1 MNLINTIKDCIV
13 EKLHVLSAKKLIT
26 LDDVILSKLIV
37 DYPNNHDHGDLYT
50 NAALILSKYVK
61 KDPLDVAEI
70 LLRELSNIKEISNI
84 SVVKPGFINFN
95 LSLYVWYEV
104 ISSINMLKEDF
115 VNINIGNGRKVNIEF
130 VSANPTGP
138 MHIGHARGAIFGDVL
153 ANLLTKVGY
162 QVVREYYIND
172 AGTQI
177 DVLVESVY
185 LRYKEAAGQDI
196 VIGSGLYPGLYLK
209 EIGQL
214 LYEKYDTDLLEM
226 NSAQKMKI
234 IRDISIKHLLDL
246 IKQDLALL
254 GIKHDV
260 FTSEAELL
268 KNNVVEKCVKLLED
282 KKLIYYGV
290 LDQPKGTENNNW
302 QPRKQMLFRSTDF
315 GDDVDRALQKVDGSW
330 TYFASDIA
338 YHFDKISRGFQHMIL
353 ELGSDHIGYVK
364 RLKAAV
370 KALSDNTATID
381 IKLHNIVN
389 FLNNGVQVKM
399 SKRSGEFLTIK
410 DVIEEVGIDVV
421 RFIMLTRKSDAVLD
435 FDFVK
440 VVEQSKNNPIFY
452 VQYAHARVYS
462 LMRNAPNI
470 LKIED
475 TDFSVLSSKEEILLI
490 KLLAK
495 WSNVIELSA
504 KTAEPHRITFYLIE
518 VAETFHMLW
527 GYGNKDVNRRF
538 IVDGDINLTS
548 ARIYLA
554 RAVAYVISSG
564 LKIFSIVPLEEMK

>member
-1 MNLINTIKDCIV
+1 MNLINTIRNCII
-13 EKLHVLSAKKLIT
+13 EKLHILSDKKLIII
-26 LDDVILSKLIV
+26 DDVLLSKLIV
-37 DYPNNHDHGDLYT
+37 DYPNNNDHGDLYT
-50 NAALILSKYVK
+50 NAALILGSYVK
-61 KDPLDVAEI
+61 KNPLDIAEI
-70 LLRELSNIKEISNI
+70 LLCEFSSIKEISNI
-84 SVVKPGFINFN
+84 SIVKPGFINF
-95 LSLYVWYEV
+95 SISFCIWYEMIV
-104 ISSINMLKEDF
+104 SINMLKENF
-115 VNINIGNGRKVNIEF
+115 ANVNIGNGQKVNVEF

-138 MHIGHARGAIFGDVL
+138 MHVGHARGAIFGDVL
-153 ANLLTKVGY
+153 ANLLEKVGY

-209 EIGQL
+209 KIGQL
-214 LYEKYDTDLLEM
+214 LYEKYGTDLLEM
-226 NSAQKMKI
+226 SSNNKMKI
-234 IRDISIKHLLDL
+234 IRDVSLKYLMNL
-246 IKQDLALL
+246 IKEDLALL

-268 KNNVVEKCVKLLED
+268 KNNVIEKCVKLLED
-282 KKLIYYGV
+282 KQLIYYGV
-290 LDQPKGTENNNW
+290 LDHPKGMENQNW
-302 QPRKQMLFRSTDF
+302 KPRTQMLFKSTNF
-315 GDDVDRALQKVDGSW
+315 GDDVDRALQKIDGSW

-338 YHFDKISRGFQHMIL
+338 YHFDKMSRGFQHMIL

-370 KALSDNTATID
+370 KALSNNNATVD

-389 FLNNGVQVKM
+389 FLDGGVQVKM
-399 SKRSGEFLTIK
+399 SKRSGEFLTIR
-410 DVIEEVGIDVV
+410 DVVEEVGRDVV
-421 RFIMLTRKSDAVLD
+421 RFIMLTRKSDVVLD

-440 VVEQSKNNPIFY
+440 VVEQSKDNPIFY

-470 LKIED
+470 LEIED

-495 WSNVIELSA
+495 WPHVVEISA

-518 VAETFHMLW
+518 VAEAFHVLW
-527 GYGNKDVNRRF
+527 GYGNKNTNRRF
-538 IVDGDINLTS
+538 IVDGDVNLTS

-554 RAVAYVISSG
+554 KSVAYIISSG
-564 LKIFSIVPLEEMK
+564 LKIFSILPLKEMH

>member
-1 MNLINTIKDCIV
+1 MNLINTIRNCII
-13 EKLHVLSAKKLIT
+13 EKLHILNDKKLIVI
-26 LDDVILSKLIV
+26 DDILLSKLIV

-50 NAALILSKYVK
+50 NAALILGNHVK
-61 KDPLDVAEI
+61 KNPLDIAEI
-70 LLRELSNIKEISNI
+70 LLCEFSNIKEISNI
-84 SVVKPGFINFN
+84 SIVKPGFINFN
-95 LSLYVWYEV
+95 ISFCIWYEIIV
-104 ISSINMLKEDF
+104 SINMLKEDF
-115 VNINIGNGRKVNIEF
+115 ANVNIGNGQKVNVEF

-138 MHIGHARGAIFGDVL
+138 MHVGHARGAIFGDVL
-153 ANLLTKVGY
+153 ANLLEKVGY

-196 VIGSGLYPGLYLK
+196 VISSGLYPGLYLK
-209 EIGQL
+209 KIGQL
-214 LYEKYDTDLLEM
+214 LYEKYGTDLLEM
-226 NSAQKMKI
+226 SSSNKMEI
-234 IRDISIKHLLDL
+234 IRDVSLKYLMNL
-246 IKQDLALL
+246 IKEDLALL

-268 KNNVVEKCVKLLED
+268 KNNVIEKCVRLLED
-282 KKLIYYGV
+282 KQLIYYGV
-290 LDQPKGTENNNW
+290 LDHPKGMENQNW
-302 QPRKQMLFRSTDF
+302 KPRTQMLFKSTDF

-370 KALSDNTATID
+370 KALSNNNATID

-389 FLNNGVQVKM
+389 FLDDGMQVKM
-399 SKRSGEFLTIK
+399 SKRSGEFLSIR
-410 DVIEEVGIDVV
+410 DVVEEVGRDVV
-421 RFIMLTRKSDAVLD
+421 RFIMLTRKSDVVLD

-440 VVEQSKNNPIFY
+440 VVEQSKDNPIFY

-462 LMRNAPNI
+462 LMRNVPNI
-470 LKIED
+470 LEIED
-475 TDFSVLSSKEEILLI
+475 TDFSVLSSKEEMLLI

-495 WSNVIELSA
+495 WPHVVEISA

-518 VAETFHMLW
+518 VAEAFHVLW
-527 GYGNKDVNRRF
+527 GYGNKNANRRF
-538 IVDGDINLTS
+538 IVDNDINLTS

-554 RAVAYVISSG
+554 KSVAYIISSG
-564 LKIFSIVPLEEMK
+564 LKIFSILPLKEMH

>member
-1 MNLINTIKDCIV
+1 MNLISTIRNSIIQRLRILNTKQIV
-13 EKLHVLSAKKLIT
+13 V
-26 LDDVILSKLIV
+26 LDDNLLCKLIV
-37 DYPNNHDHGDLYT
+37 DYPNNPDHGDLYT
-50 NAALILSKYVK
+50 NAALLLGKHVK
-61 KDPLDVAEI
+61 KNPLDIAEI
-70 LLRELSNIKEISNI
+70 LLREFSTIKEISGVN
-84 SVVKPGFINFN
+84 VVKPGFINFSI
-95 LSLYVWYEV
+95 SLDVWYKV
-104 ISSINMLKEDF
+104 IISINTLKENF
-115 VNINIGNGRKVNIEF
+115 AAVNLGHGQKVNIEF

-153 ANLLTKVGY
+153 ANLLEKVGY

-172 AGTQI
+172 AGAQI
-177 DVLVESVY
+177 DTLVESVY
-185 LRYKEAAGQDI
+185 LRYKEATGEDI

-209 EIGQL
+209 DIGQL
-214 LYEKYDTDLLEM
+214 LYEKYGTELLEM
-226 NSAQKMKI
+226 DSNQKMQI
-234 IRDISIKHLLDL
+234 IRDVSLKHLLALIQDDL
-246 IKQDLALL
+246 VLL

-268 KNNVVEKCVKLLED
+268 KSNIVEKCVKLLQD
-282 KKLIYYGV
+282 KKLVYYGV
-290 LDQPKGTENNNW
+290 LDQPKGTEGQNW
-302 QPRKQMLFRSTDF
+302 KPRMQMLFKSTNF

-330 TYFASDIA
+330 TYFANDIG
-338 YHFDKISRGFQHMIL
+338 YHFDKLSRGFQHMIL

-389 FLNNGVQVKM
+389 FLDNGVQVKM

-410 DVIEEVGIDVV
+410 DVIEKVGKDVV
-421 RFIMLTRKSDAVLD
+421 RFIMLTRKSDVVLD

-462 LMRNAPNI
+462 LLRNAPE
-470 LKIED
+470 LLRMED
-475 TDFSVLSSKEEILLI
+475 TDFSVLSSKEEIFLI
-490 KLLAK
+490 KLLAN
-495 WSNVIELSA
+495 WPNILEISA

-518 VAETFHMLW
+518 VAEAFHALW
-527 GYGNKDVNRRF
+527 GYGNKNADRRF
-538 IVDGDINLTS
+538 IIDNDINLTS

-554 RAVAYVISSG
+554 KAVAYIIDNG
-564 LKIFSIVPLEEMK
+564 LKIFSITALKEMK

>member
-1 MNLINTIKDCIV
+1 MNLINTIRDSII
-13 EKLHVLSAKKLIT
+13 EKLHVLNAKQVIL
-26 LDDVILSKLIV
+26 LDDSLLNKLVV
-37 DYPNNHDHGDLYT
+37 DYPNNPDHGDLYT
-50 NAALILSKYVK
+50 NAALILSKCLNK
-61 KDPLDVAEI
+61 NPLEIAEI
-70 LLRELSNIKEISNI
+70 LLPEFYDIKEISNI
-84 SVVKPGFINFN
+84 NIVKPGFINFN
-95 LSLYVWYEV
+95 ISLSVWYEV
-104 ISSINMLKEDF
+104 VVSINTLKKDF
-115 VNINIGNGRKVNIEF
+115 ANINLGNGQKVNIEF

-138 MHIGHARGAIFGDVL
+138 MHVGHARGAIFGDVL
-153 ANLLTKVGY
+153 ANLLEKVGY

-185 LRYKEAAGQDI
+185 LRYKEATGQNI

-209 EIGQL
+209 DIGKL
-214 LYEKYDTDLLEM
+214 LYEEYDTDLLEL
-226 NSAQKMKI
+226 NSNQRTRI
-234 IRDISIKHLLDL
+234 IRDVSLKYLLDM
-246 IKQDLALL
+246 IKSDLALL

-268 KNNVVEKCVKLLED
+268 KNNVVEKCVKLLQE

-290 LDQPKGTENNNW
+290 LEEPKGTESQRW
-302 QPRKQMLFRSTDF
+302 KPREQMLFKSTDF

-338 YHFDKISRGFQHMIL
+338 YHFDKLSRGFQHMIL
-353 ELGSDHIGYVK
+353 DLGFDHIGYVK

-389 FLNNGVQVKM
+389 FLDDGVQVKM

-410 DVIEEVGIDVV
+410 DVIEKVGKDVV
-421 RFIMLTRKSDAVLD
+421 RFIMLTRKSDVVLD

-440 VVEQSKNNPIFY
+440 VVEQSKDNPIFY
-452 VQYAHARVYS
+452 VQYAHARVHS
-462 LMRNAPNI
+462 LVRNAPEL

-475 TDFSVLSSKEEILLI
+475 TDFSVLSAKEELLLI

-495 WSNVIELSA
+495 WPNIIETSA
-504 KTAEPHRITFYLIE
+504 KAAEPHRITFYLIS
-518 VAETFHMLW
+518 VAEAFHALW
-527 GYGNKDVNRRF
+527 GYGNKNADRRF
-538 IVDGDINLTS
+538 IMDGDINLTS

-554 RAVAYVISSG
+554 KSVGYIISSG
-564 LKIFSIVPLEEMK
+564 LKIFSIIPLKDMK

>member
-1 MNLINTIKDCIV
+1 MNLINTVKNCIV
-13 EKLHVLSAKKLIT
+13 EKLHILSDKKLIV

-37 DYPNNHDHGDLYT
+37 DYPNNHNHGDLYT
-50 NAALILSKYVK
+50 NAALILSSHIK
-61 KDPLDVAEI
+61 KSPLEIAEI
-70 LLRELSNIKEISNI
+70 LLSEFSNIKGISSIN
-84 SVVKPGFINFN
+84 VVKPGFINFSI
-95 LSLYVWYEV
+95 SLYVWYEV
-104 ISSINMLKEDF
+104 VASINMLKEGF
-115 VNINIGNGRKVNIEF
+115 ANVNIGNGQKVNVEF

-153 ANLLTKVGY
+153 ANLLEKVGY

-185 LRYKEAAGQDI
+185 LRYKEATGQDI
-196 VIGSGLYPGLYLK
+196 VIGSGLYPGLYLR
-209 EIGQL
+209 EIGKL
-214 LYEKYDTDLLEM
+214 LYEKYGTDLLEM
-226 NSAQKMKI
+226 SFVRKMKI
-234 IRDISIKHLLDL
+234 IRDVSLEYLMNL
-246 IKQDLALL
+246 IKEDLALL
-254 GIKHDV
+254 GIEHDV

-268 KNNVVEKCVKLLED
+268 KNNIVEKCVKLLED
-282 KKLIYYGV
+282 KQLIYYGV
-290 LDQPKGTENNNW
+290 LEQPKGTEMQNW
-302 QPRKQMLFRSTDF
+302 KPRTQMLFKSTDF

-330 TYFASDIA
+330 TYFANDIA

-370 KALSDNTATID
+370 KALSNNNATVD
-381 IKLHNIVN
+381 IKLHNTVN
-389 FLNNGVQVKM
+389 FLDDGVQVKM
-399 SKRSGEFLTIK
+399 SKRSGEFLTIR
-410 DVIEEVGIDVV
+410 DVIEKVGKDVV
-421 RFIMLTRKSDAVLD
+421 RFMMLTRKSDVVLD
-435 FDFVK
+435 FDFAK

-452 VQYAHARVYS
+452 VQYAHARVCS

-470 LKIED
+470 LGIED

-495 WSNVIELSA
+495 WPNVVEMSA

-518 VAETFHMLW
+518 VAEAFHVLW
-527 GYGNKDVNRRF
+527 GYGNKNANRRF
-538 IVDGDINLTS
+538 IIDNDVNLTS

-554 RAVAYVISSG
+554 KSVAYIISSG
-564 LKIFSIVPLEEMK
+564 LKIFSIVPLEEMH

>member
-1 MNLINTIKDCIV
+1 MNLINTIRNCII
-13 EKLHVLSAKKLIT
+13 EKLYILSDKELIVI
-26 LDDVILSKLIV
+26 DDILLSKLIV

-50 NAALILSKYVK
+50 NAALILGNHVK
-61 KDPLDVAEI
+61 KNPLDIAET
-70 LLRELSNIKEISNI
+70 LLSEFSNIKEISNI
-84 SVVKPGFINFN
+84 SIVKPGFINFN
-95 LSLYVWYEV
+95 
-104 ISSINMLKEDF
+104 ISFCIWHEIIVSINMLKEDF
-115 VNINIGNGRKVNIEF
+115 ANVNIGNGQKVNVEF

-138 MHIGHARGAIFGDVL
+138 MHVGHARGAIFGDVL
-153 ANLLTKVGY
+153 ANLLEKVGY

-209 EIGQL
+209 KIGQL
-214 LYEKYDTDLLEM
+214 LYEKYGTDLLEM
-226 NSAQKMKI
+226 SSNNKMKI
-234 IRDISIKHLLDL
+234 IRDVSLKYLMNL
-246 IKQDLALL
+246 IKEDLALL

-268 KNNVVEKCVKLLED
+268 RNNVIEKCVRFLED
-282 KKLIYYGV
+282 KQLIYYGV
-290 LDQPKGTENNNW
+290 LDYPKGVESQSW
-302 QPRKQMLFRSTDF
+302 KPRTQMLFKSTNF

-370 KALSDNTATID
+370 KALSNNNATID
-381 IKLHNIVN
+381 IKLHNVVN
-389 FLNNGVQVKM
+389 FLDGGVQVKM
-399 SKRSGEFLTIK
+399 SKRSGDFLSIR
-410 DVIEEVGIDVV
+410 DVVEEVGRDIV
-421 RFIMLTRKSDAVLD
+421 RFIMLTRKSDVVLD

-440 VVEQSKNNPIFY
+440 VVEQSKDNPIFY

-462 LMRNAPNI
+462 LMRNAPSI
-470 LKIED
+470 LEIED
-475 TDFSVLSSKEEILLI
+475 TDFSVLSSKEEMLLI

-495 WSNVIELSA
+495 WPHVVEISA
-504 KTAEPHRITFYLIE
+504 KTAEPHRIAFYLIE
-518 VAETFHMLW
+518 VAEAFHVLW
-527 GYGNKDVNRRF
+527 GYGNKSANRRF
-538 IVDGDINLTS
+538 IVDNDINLTS

-554 RAVAYVISSG
+554 KSVAYIISSG
-564 LKIFSIVPLEEMK
+564 LKIFSILPLKEMY